1 MKGFLKFLLAVIFI
15 AGATWYA
22 SSYNYPIITFAVLAV
37 SLCAVIFFSRASI
50 LMFLGSY
57 IYRQNAE
64 AGLKVMT
71 IAYNTHKLNPSFQLI
86 YAYLVLRS
94 GNLDEA
100 ETIMNKATV
109 IGKHAL
115 RDEEFKAV
123 AFNKALITWKRGN
136 LSQAIVELEELQ
148 ASGYSTPA
156 FYGSLGSFYI
166 LNKEFDKALELS
178 KKAVEAN
185 STDLVSL
192 DNMGEAY
199 IGLGMY
205 DEALEIYKSLIPK
218 KPSFMEAYYNYA
230 VILEKK
236 GILDK
241 AKYNYET
248 ALTYDEKFLSTITH
262 DEICEAIERVDTY
275 TINNVKIEDIVYEGV
290 TQTTTELSDEEEK
303 ASLEPISI
311 ETYETKEEPLKED
324 TEDEDS
330 LS

>member
-15 AGATWYA
+15 IGATWYA
-22 SSYNYPIITFAVLAV
+22 SSYNYPIITFAVLAL
-37 SLCAVIFFSRASI
+37 SLGAIVFFSRASI
-50 LMFLGSY
+50 LMVLGSY
-57 IYRQNAE
+57 IYRHNQDT
-64 AGLKVMT
+64 GLKVMGL
-71 IAYNTHKLNPSFQLI
+71 AYRTHKLNPSFQLI
-86 YAYLVLRS
+86 YAYLMLRS

-148 ASGYSTPA
+148 ADGYNTPA

-178 KKAVEAN
+178 KKAVEEN

-192 DNMGEAY
+192 DNMGEAF
-199 IGLGMY
+199 INLGMY

-218 KPSFMEAYYNYA
+218 KPAFMEAYYNYA
-230 VILEKK
+230 TILEKK
-236 GILDK
+236 GILNK

-248 ALTYDEKFLSTITH
+248 ALTFDEKFLSTITH
-262 DEICEAIERVDTY
+262 DEICEAIQRVDTY
-275 TINNVKIEDIVYEGV
+275 AINNVKIEDIVYEGV
-290 TQTTTELSDEEEK
+290 VQATSEPSNEEERE
-303 ASLEPISI
+303 SLEPIEI
-311 ETYETKEEPLKED
+311 ETYDDKDEPVKEGL
-324 TEDEDS
+324 EDEDS